1 MCVFVCER
9 EREKVGEG
17 ESESMSCP
25 LMYNKGQRTICRIDL
40 PPPCGFWAQAWDGK
54 H

>member
-1 MCVFVCER
+1 MCVCVCER
-9 EREKVGEG
+9 KREGRLQREKEG
-17 ESESMSCP
+17 MSCP

-40 PPPCGFWAQAWDGK
+40 PLPRGFWAQTLDGK